1 MVFVFAYVYLDL
13 FKSYNIN
20 TFGIPEAIFSKFVIW
35 SILLFVIGVIVR
47 QVKKLGCIGE
57 GERYLEYSAFPVAII
72 VAVFLTNGL
81 ISGQHNVFL
90 AFYLT
95 IAIFGSLLPTL
106 FIQHQVIV
114 KDSKRSVNK
123 EIRKIFKYI
132 NALEGKVNVMTMPLY
147 LADAATYFT
156 SARLLTTDNSIAH
169 VVDYS
174 DFWPVLNIPLS
185 DVFKRYDINYLLINT
200 QYVQISEL
208 ALPSNQIVKES
219 GFYCLI
225 KVDLI

>member
-1 MVFVFAYVYLDL
+1 
-13 FKSYNIN
+13 
-20 TFGIPEAIFSKFVIW
+20 
-35 SILLFVIGVIVR
+35 
-47 QVKKLGCIGE
+47 
-57 GERYLEYSAFPVAII
+57 
-72 VAVFLTNGL
+72 
-81 ISGQHNVFL
+81 
-90 AFYLT
+90 
-95 IAIFGSLLPTL
+95 LLPTL
-106 FIQHQVIV
+106 FIQQQVIV

-123 EIRKIFKYI
+123 EIREIFGYI

-174 DFWPVLNIPLS
+174 DFWPVLKVPLV
-185 DVFKRYDINYLLINT
+185 DIFKRYDINYILINT

-208 ALPSNQIVKES
+208 NLPSNQIVKES